1 MFIQHLSR
9 AAQAL
14 AAPVV
19 RLSRRSARFKVRL
32 RAILLLC
39 LSAAADTAIAVEAPV
54 SFVTSFQVQ
63 SALEQYPGTRYFTVL
78 LLHEC
83 PAGSV
88 RSGPGCL
95 TKKILYARKA
105 RGEAIPPDDI
115 LKPDPDLWKE
125 LKPHARFVDSKFYV
139 ERAQWGLATDRYVI
153 EEKGGRFE
161 PHSSEI
167 VLVLHASSMDETG
180 QPAGKL
186 AWLSMLREEAFTE
199 LLPLK
204 PELFSS
210 ISDVPDPAAL
220 AYQKGLAYVPIH
232 STYTHPTQYDRVIDW
247 RLFFIKDLSVAQR
260 SMGEVLAEKAEQEAT
275 RKKEEEKE
283 KQEAAEHAAWVAK
296 ISTPAALKAAETQL
310 NSAFKAFG
318 NLAAR
323 NWRAPAPC
331 DAIAQNSGAQYN
343 LLYDTYRRA
352 QGYAPPL
359 RGEYYQN
366 LLQEARGAH
375 AVLQAHLRSTG
386 CGR

>member
-125 LKPHARFVDSKFYV
+125 LKPHARFGV
-139 ERAQWGLATDRYVI
+139 
-153 EEKGGRFE
+153 
-161 PHSSEI
+161 P
-167 VLVLHASSMDETG
+167 
-180 QPAGKL
+180 
-186 AWLSMLREEAFTE
+186 MLCCRR
-199 LLPLK
+199 
-204 PELFSS
+204 
-210 ISDVPDPAAL
+210 IYAAL
-220 AYQKGLAYVPIH
+220 AAVDSRRLPG
-232 STYTHPTQYDRVIDW
+232 SGHPV
-247 RLFFIKDLSVAQR
+247 K
-260 SMGEVLAEKAEQEAT
+260 
-275 RKKEEEKE
+275 
-283 KQEAAEHAAWVAK
+283 
-296 ISTPAALKAAETQL
+296 TPL
-310 NSAFKAFG
+310 
-318 NLAAR
+318 
-323 NWRAPAPC
+323 
-331 DAIAQNSGAQYN
+331 
-343 LLYDTYRRA
+343 
-352 QGYAPPL
+352 
-359 RGEYYQN
+359 
-366 LLQEARGAH
+366 
-375 AVLQAHLRSTG
+375 
-386 CGR
+386 